1 MPRFSSSRILSAP
14 AFNAW
19 LVVAAVLSVSLT
31 ACVETPPA
39 ARRTARSSDDVASP
53 ITPATVD
60 WSTISDAEWSKRL
73 LPEQFYVT
81 RQKGTERPFS
91 GEYWDTNRTGTYHCI
106 CCDAPLF
113 DSTTKFDS
121 NTGWPSFWEPVDSE
135 AVDNHEDLGLG
146 IPRTEVLCHRC
157 GAHLGHVFPDGPA
170 PTGHR
175 YCMNSAAL
183 RLHDRRRPLPE
194 E

>member
-1 MPRFSSSRILSAP
+1 MPRFSLPRISWSP
-14 AFNAW
+14 AFSAW
-19 LVVAAVLSVSLT
+19 SVAAVVLSLLIT
-31 ACVETPPA
+31 ACEKTPPA
-39 ARRTARSSDDVASP
+39 RGTARSTDDVP
-53 ITPATVD
+53 PTINPAKVD
-60 WSTISDAEWSKRL
+60 WSTISDAEWRKRL

-91 GEYWDTNRTGTYHCI
+91 GEYWDTDRKGTYHCI

-113 DSTTKFDS
+113 DSTTKFDTD
-121 NTGWPSFWEPVDSE
+121 TGWPSFWEPVDRE
-135 AVDNHEDLGLG
+135 AVDKHEDLGLG
-146 IPRTEVLCHRC
+146 IPRIEVLCHRC

-183 RLHDRRRPLPE
+183 RLHDHRRPEPGE
-194 E
+194 